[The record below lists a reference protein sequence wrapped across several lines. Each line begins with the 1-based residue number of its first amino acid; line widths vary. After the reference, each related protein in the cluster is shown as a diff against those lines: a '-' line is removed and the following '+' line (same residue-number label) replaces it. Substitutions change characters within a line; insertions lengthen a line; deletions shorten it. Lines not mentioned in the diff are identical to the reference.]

1 MATNSPTPVSIKPL
15 RQMIFETSGQGSVVN
30 GTLVSSAGVATITA
44 DAVIEEIGEDQL
56 VITEQPV
63 EAGATISD
71 HAYKLPARLGLEYG
85 WAGGSPQNTGND
97 PAFLKGLYQQ
107 LLGLQ
112 TSRTLCTVYTGKRI
126 YTNMLIQ
133 GIALRTEKET
143 ENILLVRL
151 SMQEILIATTQQVS
165 LQMGTVQAVPD
176 KTATTIN
183 QGGRTLQNAPNF
195 NAQINPRIPPLPP

>member
-1 MATNSPTPVSIKPL
+1 MSLTGPQPVYIKPL
-15 RQMIFETSGQGSVVN
+15 RQMIFETSGQGSIVN
-30 GTLVSSAGVATITA
+30 GTVVSSAGVATITA
-44 DAVIEEIGEDQL
+44 DAVLEEHGDDQL

-71 HAYKLPARLGLEYG
+71 HAYKLPARLELEYG
-85 WAGGSPQNTGND
+85 WAGGSQQNTGND

-151 SMQEILIATTQQVS
+151 AMQEILIATTQQVN
-165 LQMGTVQAVPD
+165 LQIGTLQAVPD
-176 KTATTIN
+176 KTSPIVS

-195 NAQINPRIPPLPP
+195 NAAINPRIPPLPP